1 MRNLLIAILAT
12 AALIELALTEAC
24 NAVRERWRRSGS
36 PPPVDGYSSTD
47 RTVSSETRAQ

>member
-12 AALIELALTEAC
+12 AAVIELALFEAC
-24 NAVRERWRRSGS
+24 NGLREWWRRSGS
-36 PPPVDGYSSTD
+36 PPSVDGYSSTD